1 MSDYKDIIDLP
12 HHVSRKRKH
21 MPLQDRASQ
30 FAPFAALVGY
40 DDAVQETARL
50 TGERIEPDEGEK
62 QILNEKLQIIEA
74 NLGKEFPVTI
84 THFVPDERKS
94 GGAYVTVQGR
104 VKKLDDHSGSILLT
118 DGRVIPI
125 RETIGLHIEKL

>member
-62 QILNEKLQIIEA
+62 QLLDEKLRIIEA

-94 GGAYVTVQGR
+94 GGAYHIETGI
-104 VKKLDDHSGSILLT
+104 VKKLIPEEQRLEMTSGKELLLT
-118 DGRVIPI
+118 NILAI
-125 RETIGLHIEKL
+125 AF